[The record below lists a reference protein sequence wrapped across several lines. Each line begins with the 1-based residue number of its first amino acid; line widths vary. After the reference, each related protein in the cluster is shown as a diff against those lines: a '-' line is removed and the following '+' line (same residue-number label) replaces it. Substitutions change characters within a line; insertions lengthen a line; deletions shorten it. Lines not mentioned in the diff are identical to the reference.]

1 MKAINHQI
9 RFKNGTLRL
18 YVAVTGRADTSEQ
31 SAHNSLLLNNVWQ
44 EEYLE
49 RKQIHIAQQVPLLRV
64 WHWARRPLWI
74 PAADIVLSKLNYKW
88 MEEYDPLIAD
98 L

>member
-18 YVAVTGRADTSEQ
+18 YVAVTGRADASEP

-44 EEYLE
+44 EEYLQRNE
-49 RKQIHIAQQVPLLRV
+49 IHIAQQVPLLRV
-64 WHWARRPLWI
+64 RHGAHRPLWT
-74 PAADIVLSKLNYKW
+74 PAADIVLSKLNHKW
-88 MEEYDPLIAD
+88 TEEYDPLIAD